1 MVCKEYRVE
10 CSDKWHKHSP
20 KSTEENEEVTLL
32 RDFTFQTDREIN
44 HMRSDVVIQKKK
56 AKETIDIVDKI
67 LAGLRDSNLL
77 QKESEKYEK

>member
-20 KSTEENEEVTLL
+20 KSAEENEEVTLL
-32 RDFTFQTDREIN
+32 RDFTIQTDSEID

-56 AKETIDIVDKI
+56 AKETINIVDI
-67 LAGLRDSNLL
+67 AGPRDSNLL

>member
-20 KSTEENEEVTLL
+20 KSAEENEEVTLL
-32 RDFTFQTDREIN
+32 RDFTIQTDSEIN

-56 AKETIDIVDKI
+56 AKETINIVDI
-67 LAGLRDSNLL
+67 AGPRDSNLL

>member
-20 KSTEENEEVTLL
+20 KSAERNEEVTLL

-56 AKETIDIVDKI
+56 AKETINTVDI
-67 LAGLRDSNLL
+67 AGPRDSNLL